1 MATNDDGWIDMRLFF
16 FDSDPDEW
24 NECFF
29 KDYRG
34 FFHVSPSTKTNDVHH
49 EVCYS
54 TEAIKY
60 AQCAFLVAIVHLQ
73 WAGLIICKTRTL
85 SLGQ

>member
-1 MATNDDGWIDMRLFF
+1 MATNWDGWIDMRLFY

-24 NECFF
+24 SECMF

-34 FFHVSPSTKTNDVHH
+34 FFHISPSTKTDGVHH
-49 EVCYS
+49 SICYS
-54 TEAIKY
+54 VEAVKY
-60 AQCAFLVAIVHLQ
+60 AQCAFLLAIVNLQ
-73 WAGLIICKTRTL
+73 WAGLIVAKTRTL